1 MIFGSHQSTIATSQE
16 EVDAL
21 VLSAAP
27 RQGQWS
33 EEDYLWLSNHASVL
47 IEFTDG
53 YIEVLPM
60 PTDRH
65 QSLLL
70 LLYRLFFAA
79 VELHGGKVLI
89 APMRLRIRPGKYR
102 EPDLLLVRS
111 AHNVRRQDQFWTGAD
126 LVLEVVSHDKPER
139 DLVEKCGDYAEGGIP
154 EYWTSI
160 RSTKRSRSCGCRMMP
175 MSNMERLGAARRR
188 HRRCWRVS
196 LSALTLSLT
205 RSRRGMPWSNIFF
218 PLPI

>member
-1 MIFGSHQSTIATSQE
+1 MFGSHQSTIATSQE

-126 LVLEVVSHDKPER
+126 LVLEVVSHDTPER

-154 EYWTSI
+154 EYWIVNSLDETI
-160 RSTKRSRSCGCRMMP
+160 TVL
-175 MSNMERLGAARRR
+175 RLSGDAYVEHGTFGRGTQAT
-188 HRRCWRVS
+188 
-196 LSALTLSLT
+196 SALLEGFAVSVDAV
-205 RSRRGMPWSNIFF
+205 FDAE
-218 PLPI
+218 